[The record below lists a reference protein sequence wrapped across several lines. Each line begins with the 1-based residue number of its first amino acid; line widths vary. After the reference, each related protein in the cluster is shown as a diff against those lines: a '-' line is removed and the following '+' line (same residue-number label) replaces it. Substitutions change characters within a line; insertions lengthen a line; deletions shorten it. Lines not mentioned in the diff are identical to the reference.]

1 MVLPQAVLRS
11 ASHGP
16 VLVELKN
23 GDSYSGTLVAVDN
36 SMNIRMEDAILTPHT
51 EHKFERMKECT
62 IRGQFVKFIRFP
74 DDILDRV
81 LATQDAALSGS
92 RKGRGKD
99 GRGKADEA
107 NKMLSVPSSMIGAII
122 GRGGETIK
130 KFCTE
135 SGARIEVSKDQLET
149 TAERAIFLSGSK
161 ESVERADAMI
171 RDFVQERAAS
181 RAKAHS
187 GKGHGAQGEPR
198 PRGKGGKKGNA
209 PAPGGKGLSSLEPM
223 SPQAQY
229 LNV

>member
-1 MVLPQAVLRS
+1 MPTADPKSVTFASFNAMVLPQAVLRS

-99 GRGKADEA
+99 GRGRSDEA
-107 NKMLSVPSSMIGAII
+107 NKMLSVMSMLMQPPPEYFSPESYII
-122 GRGGETIK
+122 Y
-130 KFCTE
+130 
-135 SGARIEVSKDQLET
+135 
-149 TAERAIFLSGSK
+149 FL
-161 ESVERADAMI
+161 
-171 RDFVQERAAS
+171 
-181 RAKAHS
+181 
-187 GKGHGAQGEPR
+187 
-198 PRGKGGKKGNA
+198 N
-209 PAPGGKGLSSLEPM
+209 L
-223 SPQAQY
+223 
-229 LNV
+229 